1 MNIHVKWYYRIGF
14 FLLLL
19 ATVYIL
25 MKLKPFWSPAGT
37 VIWYILV
44 PFIAA
49 GFIAYLLHP
58 LVEKLNA
65 RGLHRGLAVLLI
77 YIVFFGGLGYGVYKG
92 VPAFIEQIRELSS
105 SAPAFAEQ
113 YRDFISSLEEKTKAW
128 PVGIQER
135 MDRGIT
141 NVEEKLIGLFD
152 FVLAGLANLADSIL
166 VIAVIP
172 FIAFYML
179 KDYELIKRT
188 AWYLTPKK
196 WRRQGVRFLSDV
208 NESLGGY
215 IRGQLLV
222 CVIVGLVSSLLFW
235 FFGLRFPLLLG
246 LVVALTNVIPYFG
259 PIFGAIPAVF
269 IAATMSTKLVFITL
283 GIVFVLQFIEGNVLS
298 PYIVG
303 KSLHMHPLLIMFSI
317 VAGSEIGG
325 IPGLILAVPILAV
338 TKVAIVHGISIFAQG
353 RAQKE

>member
-1 MNIHVKWYYRIGF
+1 MNIHMKWYYRIGF

-19 ATVYIL
+19 ATALIL
-25 MKLKPFWSPAGT
+25 MKLKPFWAPVAV

-44 PFIAA
+44 PFLTA

-58 LVEKLNA
+58 LVEKLHE
-65 RGLHRGLAVLLI
+65 RGMHRGLAVLLI
-77 YIVFFGGLGYGVYKG
+77 YVVFFGGLGLAIYKG

-113 YRDFISSLEEKTKAW
+113 YRGLIASLEEKTKAW
-128 PVGIQER
+128 PIGLQQRI
-135 MDRGIT
+135 DRGIT
-141 NVEEKLIGLFD
+141 NVEDKLIGSFD
-152 FVLAGLANLADSIL
+152 LVLATLANLADSIL
-166 VIAVIP
+166 IIAVIP

-188 AWYLTPKK
+188 AWYLTPIK
-196 WRRQGVRFLSDV
+196 WRRQGVRFIRDV
-208 NESLGGY
+208 DKSLGGY
-215 IRGQLLV
+215 IRGQLIV
-222 CVIVGLVSSLLFW
+222 CMIVGIVSFLLFW
-235 FFGLRFPLLLG
+235 LFDLRFPLLLG
-246 LVVALTNVIPYFG
+246 LVIALTNVIPYFG
-259 PIFGAIPAVF
+259 PIFGAIPAVI
-269 IAATMSTKLVFITL
+269 IAAATSMKLVFITI

-303 KSLHMHPLLIMFSI
+303 KSLHLHPLLIMFSI

-338 TKVAIVHGISIFAQG
+338 AKVAIVHASAIFAQG
-353 RAQKE
+353 RKTG